1 MYICDMPSI
10 QHEGL
15 VELVRQHPPLGV
27 ELLRHVGTFALPAE
41 VTAVLGSED
50 MSDVTPRSN
59 GRPTGKP
66 KPQTYTA
73 DSVVIVA
80 DAVSGER
87 LIAVVIEPQGRA
99 SDDKNQSWPVYATTA
114 RKANK
119 CPRAVLV
126 VACWDPAEAEG
137 CRRIIATGHPGLVF
151 VPIVIDRASAP
162 PLADASPYLVLF
174 NAVIGAV
181 DLDTEEG
188 RAHVVAAITATGA
201 EGARFRSLCDI
212 ILGIASDAAHEHLE
226 GLMGITYK
234 SKFVDGWYQQGCA
247 VGEAKGKAE
256 GIAEGEARGAARTRA
271 EDILCILKS
280 RGLEPTRAERELI
293 ESSDDLAR
301 LHTWFNRALT
311 AATVA
316 MVFEDLS
323 ELPVSGITYKSK
335 FVDRWYQAG
344 YAAGE
349 AEGRAR
355 GLSKGQARGSVRT
368 ILRVLKSR
376 GLPPTRAQR
385 KLIESC
391 DDLTQLDTWLERAI
405 TVATVAMLFED

>member
-1 MYICDMPSI
+1 MPSI

-126 VACWDPAEAEG
+126 VACWDPAEADG

-151 VPIVIDRASAP
+151 VPIVIDRDNAP
-162 PLADASPYLVLF
+162 PLPGASPYLVLF
-174 NAVIGAV
+174 NAIIGAV

-188 RAHVVAAITATGA
+188 RALVAAAITATGA
-201 EGARFRSLCDI
+201 QGARFRSLCDI
-212 ILGIASDAAHEHLE
+212 ILGIVSDAAREHLE
-226 GLMGITYK
+226 ELMGITYK
-234 SKFVDGWYQQGCA
+234 SKFVDGWYQQG
-247 VGEAKGKAE
+247 VTV
-256 GIAEGEARGAARTRA
+256 GEARGIA
-271 EDILCILKS
+271 
-280 RGLEPTRAERELI
+280 
-293 ESSDDLAR
+293 
-301 LHTWFNRALT
+301 
-311 AATVA
+311 
-316 MVFEDLS
+316 
-323 ELPVSGITYKSK
+323 
-335 FVDRWYQAG
+335 Q
-344 YAAGE
+344 GE
-349 AEGRAR
+349 ARGEARA
-355 GLSKGQARGSVRT
+355 

-376 GLPPTRAQR
+376 GLRPTLAQR
-385 KLIESC
+385 ELIESC
-391 DDLTQLDTWLERAI
+391 DDVGQLDTWCDRAL
-405 TVATVAMLFED
+405 TATTVAMVFED

>member
-1 MYICDMPSI
+1 MYICGVPSI

-99 SDDKNQSWPVYATTA
+99 SDDKDQSWPVYATTA

-126 VACWDPAEAEG
+126 VACWDPAEADA

-151 VPIVIDRASAP
+151 VPIVIDRDTAP

-181 DLDTEEG
+181 DLHTEEG
-188 RAHVVAAITATGA
+188 RARVVAAIADTGA

-226 GLMGITYK
+226 ELMGITYK
-234 SKFVDGWYQQGCA
+234 SKFVDGWYQQGRA
-247 VGEAKGKAE
+247 AGEAE
-256 GIAEGEARGAARTRA
+256 GIAQGEARGEARA
-271 EDILCILKS
+271 ILRVLRS
-280 RGLEPTRAERELI
+280 RGLRPTLAQRELI
-293 ESSDDLAR
+293 ESCDDVAQLD
-301 LHTWFNRALT
+301 TWCDRALT
-311 AATVA
+311 ATTVA
-316 MVFEDLS
+316 MVFEDL
-323 ELPVSGITYKSK
+323 
-335 FVDRWYQAG
+335 
-344 YAAGE
+344 GE
-349 AEGRAR
+349 ATGPVNSATSSVQAKLVALGVGHHDEAGAHR
-355 GLSKGQARGSVRT
+355 G
-368 ILRVLKSR
+368 I
-376 GLPPTRAQR
+376 GL
-385 KLIESC
+385 
-391 DDLTQLDTWLERAI
+391 
-405 TVATVAMLFED
+405 VATYQRRSQRDQPVALGLQRRHPG